1 MIVRDRRPGQPT
13 SSNLLILPDS
23 ELVSSGIP
31 RVEFGQL
38 MSGIEFQGV
47 PIPPVGRQQF
57 RRVGLQGWLHGA
69 PCIGTT
75 WPVGGRTTSPWETG
89 YPPIVGRGTRH
100 DSQFSTLHHEPL
112 FPALLPDFA
121 RSQMLTLPQS
131 PLPASCPLRADRL
144 FGRCPR
150 WCISP
155 VLAQQHGVGKLV
167 GTVVLGGRVAA
178 GSDARSVRA
187 PTPGARRRVHR
198 TRLYTHP
205 AGLRDP

>member
-1 MIVRDRRPGQPT
+1 MVASPVNPRPRT
-13 SSNLLILPDS
+13 SWPPDS
-23 ELVSSGIP
+23 KPASSGIP
-31 RVEFGQL
+31 RGEFGHFR
-38 MSGIEFQGV
+38 SGIEFQGV
-47 PIPPVGRQQF
+47 AVHPDGRRQF
-57 RRVGLQGWLHGA
+57 SRFGLRSWLHGE
-69 PCIGTT
+69 PCIGMTSS
-75 WPVGGRTTSPWETG
+75 VGWRTTSPRETG
-89 YPPIVGRGTRH
+89 YPPIVGGGTRH